1 MSITTQ
7 QSALFR
13 RLLVFALLC
22 PLVAALGGACGDK
35 KESTKEESSTGGS
48 AESGDKAT
56 ADGEKPSTGE
66 DKPKT
71 ETPDLASMDLSFL
84 VDPCIESGVPAEK
97 CRCAGEEAKT
107 IIGAEILHKMSKA
120 PADDDP
126 AIQKYYSVF
135 EMQQIMNWV
144 NDAGVKCGI
153 EEEE

>member
-1 MSITTQ
+1 MSITPQ
-7 QSALFR
+7 QPARIRRPLVLALF
-13 RLLVFALLC
+13 VA
-22 PLVAALGGACGDK
+22 LVAPLGGACGDK
-35 KESTKEESSTGGS
+35 EATKENSKSGGS
-48 AESGDKAT
+48 AESGDKPAT
-56 ADGEKPSTGE
+56 SEDKPARGE

-97 CRCAGEEAKT
+97 CRCSGEEAKT
-107 IIGAEILHKMSKA
+107 IIGAELLHKMSKA

-144 NDAGVKCGI
+144 NDAGAKCGI